1 MNKHQNYEYLLVTGA
16 PGSRW
21 SGVVRDFYYSPDINT
36 SDYKKKN
43 SYTRKGQEKPMH
55 FGEYFGVNQ
64 QYSTNRLEWDKPFKK
79 NSKGLKIIK
88 SHDFAYQL
96 PQLKEHKQPM
106 LLVYREPILCFRW
119 WKEAGGWDISYP
131 NYEHYGDDEMMFLNI
146 QNESQ
151 ELQTFLYYNQSNI
164 TECLSTYDIC
174 DFIGIDYPEGIY
186 SITDGQRTSQ
196 YEEKQIKVYLWFPE

>member
-1 MNKHQNYEYLLVTGA
+1 MCI
-16 PGSRW
+16 
-21 SGVVRDFYYSPDINT
+21 RD
-36 SDYKKKN
+36 
-43 SYTRKGQEKPMH
+43 R
-55 FGEYFGVNQ
+55 
-64 QYSTNRLEWDKPFKK
+64 
-79 NSKGLKIIK
+79 
-88 SHDFAYQL
+88 
-96 PQLKEHKQPM
+96 
-106 LLVYREPILCFRW
+106 
-119 WKEAGGWDISYP
+119 DISYP

-186 SITDGQRTSQ
+186 SITDGKRVGQ